1 MVVKEFEIDYNGEKA
16 VIGYEDELT
25 FGEIESILQK
35 SVDLSDISK
44 PKMNIPQYRMDILLK
59 VIRKAPFTVGD
70 AVTIRNL
77 KSGVAK
83 QIISGVM
90 KDYPLG
96 KFLTDWVETFAGNE
110 GENQPS
116 TASTTSLQ
124 KSSDGI
130 KTQ

>member
-44 PKMNIPQYRMDILLK
+44 PKMNIPQYRMDILMK
-59 VIRKAPFTVGD
+59 VIRTAPFKTGD
-70 AVTIRNL
+70 AVALRNQ
-77 KSGVAK
+77 KAGTVQ

-96 KFLTDWVETFAGNE
+96 RFLTDWVETFGGV
-110 GENQPS
+110 GETEKNS
-116 TASTTSLQ
+116 TNYTTS
-124 KSSDGI
+124 
-130 KTQ
+130 

>member
-1 MVVKEFEIDYNGEKA
+1 MALKSFEIDFEGEKST
-16 VIGYEDELT
+16 IEYESELT
-25 FGEIESILQK
+25 FGEIESILSK

-96 KFLTDWVETFAGNE
+96 RFLTDWVETFAGNE
-110 GENQPS
+110 GENPPS

>member
-25 FGEIESILQK
+25 FGEIESILNK

-77 KSGVAK
+77 KSGVAN

-96 KFLTDWVETFAGNE
+96 KFLTDWVATFAGSE
-110 GENQPS
+110 GENQPP
-116 TASTTSLQ
+116 TTSTTS
-124 KSSDGI
+124 
-130 KTQ
+130 

>member
-1 MVVKEFEIDYNGEKA
+1 MTLKSFEIDFEGAKSTIE
-16 VIGYEDELT
+16 YESELT

-116 TASTTSLQ
+116 TISTTSLQ

-130 KTQ
+130 KPQ